1 MFVRLSVCRC
11 EPSQFDHSLIAT
23 VIAAV
28 ASRNVRT
35 SLLLTTGRLSQPIY
49 VSSARIMLTAMTRAV
64 SGVTKYDTLLI
75 GNSSVEVFQLL
86 CSIMSDS
93 LATGV

>member
-1 MFVRLSVCRC
+1 
-11 EPSQFDHSLIAT
+11 
-23 VIAAV
+23 
-28 ASRNVRT
+28 
-35 SLLLTTGRLSQPIY
+35 
-49 VSSARIMLTAMTRAV
+49 MLTAMTRAV